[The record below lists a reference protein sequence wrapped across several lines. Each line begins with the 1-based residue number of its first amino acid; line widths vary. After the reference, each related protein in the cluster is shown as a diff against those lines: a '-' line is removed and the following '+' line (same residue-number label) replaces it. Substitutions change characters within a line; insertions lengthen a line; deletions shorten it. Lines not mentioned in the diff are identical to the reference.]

1 MQKEGKERL
10 IPGCRRRLETDT
22 EVPARVLLSLLLS
35 QQKPSSCQ
43 QEAQTECAE
52 LERKSLQLRGQEL
65 PEGGSKYLMGP
76 SSSP

>member
-22 EVPARVLLSLLLS
+22 EVPAWVLLLLLLS
-35 QQKPSSCQ
+35 EQMPSSCQ